1 MARNENDLTG
11 QSLCDYVDYW
21 AEQIKPS
28 ADLNFKRWN
37 VLGQYIFTNP
47 RAELS
52 FEEAV
57 DNLKTYL
64 LDRIDRLDDEKFF
77 KYDPEA
83 ASIDLPQ
90 ADAADSSQLGVTV
103 SGNTVALADGEAT
116 FSVTSADGRLCFRGK
131 GASTPLAPGIYIV
144 TSGPAS
150 VKVAI

>member
-1 MARNENDLTG
+1 MRANDIVITK
-11 QSLCDYVDYW
+11 
-21 AEQIKPS
+21 I
-28 ADLNFKRWN
+28 
-37 VLGQYIFTNP
+37 I
-47 RAELS
+47 
-52 FEEAV
+52 
-57 DNLKTYL
+57 
-64 LDRIDRLDDEKFF
+64 
-77 KYDPEA
+77 PEA

-90 ADAADSSQLGVTV
+90 ADAADSSQFGVTV